1 MTDSPA
7 LCFSLPHSFTQ
18 QELDIFLVSAFDARA
33 SDITFQPGQPVI
45 AEIHGKLVPITDR
58 ILKDNDVRA
67 VISLLYGSSAMA
79 NIMGGTDLD
88 HRYDIQRDRQNRL
101 GFRVNATPGHIPGG
115 IGCQITM
122 RTIPGLPPSLAD
134 LGVEPEIIEAINPI
148 QGMVLVVGVT
158 GSGKSTTLA
167 GAMREKLETGH
178 DRKIITFE
186 APIEFIYDKVKSLSS
201 IIWQT
206 EVPTHLRH
214 EEGFAYCVRNAL
226 RRKPSDILIGEARD
240 RETILAL
247 IEASLTGHTTY
258 STVHADSVAKTISR
272 MILKFPEDS
281 RASVAYD
288 LINVLQLI
296 VAQRLVPNLGGKRT
310 ALREYFIFT
319 KEVRDQLL
327 DLPYEQIPKVLDKMV
342 YAGGTSMF
350 HAAEKA
356 FKAGIIGQDIYKR
369 FALSVGVT
377 S

>member
-1 MTDSPA
+1 MNESQA
-7 LCFSLPHSFTQ
+7 VCFPLPHSFTQ
-18 QELDIFLVSAFDARA
+18 QELDAFLIAAFDAKA
-33 SDITFQPGQPVI
+33 SDITFQPGQPVV

-58 ILKDNDVRA
+58 ILKDNDVRG
-67 VISLLYGSSAMA
+67 VVGLLYGSSAMA
-79 NIMGGTDLD
+79 NLTGGTDLD
-88 HRYDIQRDRQNRL
+88 HRYDIERDRKSRL

-122 RTIPGLPPSLAD
+122 RTIPGVPPSLID
-134 LGVEPEIIEAINPI
+134 LNVEPEIVEAINPV
-148 QGMVLVVGVT
+148 QGMILVVGVT

-167 GAMREKLETGH
+167 AAMREKLENGH
-178 DRKIITFE
+178 DRKIITYE
-186 APIEFIYDKVKSLSS
+186 APIEFIYDKVKSKSS

-214 EEGFAYCVRNAL
+214 SDGFAYCVRNAL

-288 LINVLQLI
+288 LVSVLQLI
-296 VAQRLVPNLGGKRT
+296 VAQRLVPNLAGKRS
-310 ALREYFIFT
+310 ALREYFVFT
-319 KEVRDQLL
+319 KEVKDKLL
-327 DLPYEQIPKVLDKMV
+327 ELPYEQIPKMLDKMV
-342 YAGGTSMF
+342 YANETSMF
-350 HAAEKA
+350 HAAKKA
-356 FKAGIIGQDIYKR
+356 FDEGDIGQDIFRK
-369 FALSVGVT
+369 FTFSSGVT
-377 S
+377 E